1 MSKRSLLLLLPL
13 LLVFCAC
20 RTVREA
26 QAGVRAVAD
35 TVRAAAYVHDTLRL
49 ADTVRER
56 YFTRADTVWAVRE
69 VVRWRDRT
77 SRRRDTLFRLRRDTV
92 RLVSARRVEVPP
104 KPARGPGLFVAG
116 AAAGVAAAWLL
127 RKVKS
132 EK

>member
-1 MSKRSLLLLLPL
+1 MVFRLLSFFLLALPL
-13 LLVFCAC
+13 ASC

-26 QAGVRAVAD
+26 QAEVRATAD
-35 TVRAAAYVHDTLRL
+35 TLRATVYVHDTLRL

-56 YFTRADTVWAVRE
+56 FITRADTVWAVRE

-77 SRRRDTLFRLRRDTV
+77 SLRRDTLLHLRRDTV
-92 RLVSARRVEVPP
+92 RVAVREEVEVPP
-104 KPARGPGLFVAG
+104 RPARGLWLMAAGAVAGG
-116 AAAGVAAAWLL
+116 AAACLLL

>member
-26 QAGVRAVAD
+26 QAEVRAVAD
-35 TVRAAAYVHDTLRL
+35 TVRAAVYVRDTLRL

-77 SRRRDTLFRLRRDTV
+77 SLRRDTLLHLRRDTV
-92 RLVSARRVEVPP
+92 RVAVREEVEVPP
-104 KPARGPGLFVAG
+104 RPARGLWLMAAG
-116 AAAGVAAAWLL
+116 AAAGAAACLLL

>member
-26 QAGVRAVAD
+26 QAEVRAVAD
-35 TVRAAAYVHDTLRL
+35 TVRAAVYVRDTLRL

-77 SRRRDTLFRLRRDTV
+77 SRRRDTLLHLRRDTV
-92 RLVSARRVEVPP
+92 RSVSVERVQAAPPAPRRLW
-104 KPARGPGLFVAG
+104 LFAVGAVAG
-116 AAAGVAAAWLL
+116 AATLWLL
-127 RKVKS
+127 LRRQSQK
-132 EK
+132 